1 MDAKKSKRYKII
13 NIVGRILLILLIAAG
28 VGLYFFADDYYRPS
42 VTAVEALSNSENV
55 TFEEVG
61 GDLIF
66 TPKEIKG
73 GVIIYPGGKVSEKA
87 YGYLGH
93 KIADMGYK
101 TIIVKVPLKL
111 AILSNNARKKY
122 LSDEAVSEWIVMGH
136 SLGGI
141 SASRLAKRNDDVI
154 EGLILL
160 ASYPDNGVDLKDA
173 DLKVFSLVGDK
184 DGVINE
190 EQLEASKVR
199 LPSDTTYTIIDG
211 GNHASFGNYGTQEG
225 DNLPDISYDEQQEFV
240 LEAVIKAFE

>member
-1 MDAKKSKRYKII
+1 MDKKKSKGYKII
-13 NIVGRILLILLIAAG
+13 TIVGRILLILLIFAG
-28 VGLYFFADDYYRPS
+28 VGLYFFAEDYYRPS
-42 VTAVEALSNSENV
+42 ATAVEALSNSENV
-55 TFEEVG
+55 TYEEQG

-101 TIIVKVPLKL
+101 TIVVKVPFKL
-111 AILSNNARKKY
+111 SILSNNAGKKY
-122 LSDEAVSEWIVMGH
+122 LEDDEVSQWIVMGH

-141 SASRLAKRNDDVI
+141 SASRLAKRNDEVI
-154 EGLILL
+154 EALILL

-190 EQLEASKVR
+190 EQLETSKVR
-199 LPSDTTYTIIDG
+199 LPNDTTYTVIDG

-225 DNLPDISYDEQQEFV
+225 DNLPDINYDEQQDFV